1 MVIVE
6 GEIMFKNLQAYFNLN
21 ILESYKDYIPT
32 KDSATTGKFVDLRQ
46 IVNLATVLYHFREHF
61 PNDIKKTE
69 KEISQF
75 CPDYSLL
82 GNIVNASKHKT
93 LTKHNPQI
101 SRAEN
106 IYEVI
111 FSTTYKD
118 KKGEYQHIE
127 KKVLAKL
134 DDGTERDVF
143 EIITNVLNMWLVELK
158 RFEVI
163 KHIEPF
169 ALNSNKIPR
178 RTKHSGKL
186 DFLPMRVGEM
196 FYGQT
201 FILQRYNYEKG
212 VVEPINLTNASV
224 KMNFYKPSYIISF
237 NCKTKIG
244 QELNFELTVDD
255 DQKKQF
261 NRLSKEEK
269 IKFCL
274 KLAEAQGK
282 IKINWNNA

>member
-1 MVIVE
+1 
-6 GEIMFKNLQAYFNLN
+6 MFKNLLAYFNLN
-21 ILESYKDYIPT
+21 ILESYKDYIKT

-46 IVNLATVLYHFREHF
+46 IINLATVLYHFREHL
-61 PNDIKKTE
+61 PDDKKKSE
-69 KEISQF
+69 KEISEN
-75 CPDYSLL
+75 CPDYKLL

-93 LTKHNPQI
+93 ITRNNPQI
-101 SRAEN
+101 TSAEN

-111 FSTTYKD
+111 YSTTYKD

-134 DDGTERDVF
+134 DDGTERELL
-143 EIITNVLNMWLVELK
+143 EIITNVLNMWLIEL
-158 RFEVI
+158 ESLGII

-169 ALNSNKIPR
+169 SVNNNKIPR
-178 RTKHSGKL
+178 RTKNSGKL

-201 FILQRYNYEKG
+201 FKFQRYNYEKG
-212 VVEPINLTNASV
+212 VIEPINLTNASV
-224 KMNFYKPSYIISF
+224 EMNIYEPSYIISF

-244 QELNFELTVDD
+244 QELNFEINVDD

-261 NRLSKEEK
+261 DRLSKEEK
-269 IKFCL
+269 IEFCL
-274 KLAEAQGK
+274 KLAEKQGK
-282 IKINWNNA
+282 IKIDWNNT